1 MEYQLSSPSL
11 RGVPCRLSSFLA
23 KESGWESGQRGGAPC
38 GGALCGA
45 TRCGARFGAL
55 CGAPPRPLGGGSI
68 GPRRVPPERGWRAS
82 RRARPSTS
90 GNGGKR
96 SACASA
102 GTDACA
108 VCVGPERA
116 RVVADAGERNGLPSA
131 SSMRRCRCGL
141 PGGGGCSARAERAGK
156 LQRSGRRGV
165 PRSHVCAGADGD
177 RPSAG
182 TWFSIRER
190 LGGVSPRSGTA
201 RKVSQTRGQ
210 LGFFSRPR
218 RQSSTGKIRA
228 ANSPGDRC
236 GAKARRGSPSQSVVS
251 LAPAR
256 PGGTAIPPSSK
267 ARASRSATS
276 EAVSACQKVTRA
288 PTGSPGTRKRCVVL
302 GSSGS
307 VCAKWK
313 CASLGGLASR
323 SWDSSAK
330 TSSAITL

>member
-1 MEYQLSSPSL
+1 MLP
-11 RGVPCRLSSFLA
+11 
-23 KESGWESGQRGGAPC
+23 GGIR
-38 GGALCGA
+38 
-45 TRCGARFGAL
+45 TF
-55 CGAPPRPLGGGSI
+55 
-68 GPRRVPPERGWRAS
+68 RAS
-82 RRARPSTS
+82 GDR
-90 GNGGKR
+90 
-96 SACASA
+96 
-102 GTDACA
+102 
-108 VCVGPERA
+108 
-116 RVVADAGERNGLPSA
+116 
-131 SSMRRCRCGL
+131 GL

-165 PRSHVCAGADGD
+165 PRSHVCAGADED

-190 LGGVSPRSGTA
+190 LGGGVPPRSGTA

-210 LGFFSRPR
+210 LEFFSRPR

-236 GAKARRGSPSQSVVS
+236 GAMARRGSPSQSVVS
-251 LAPAR
+251 LAPAC

-267 ARASRSATS
+267 ARGSRSATS

-313 CASLGGLASR
+313 CASLGGLFGAGR
-323 SWDSSAK
+323 MTQAK
-330 TSSAITL
+330 LRGLLE